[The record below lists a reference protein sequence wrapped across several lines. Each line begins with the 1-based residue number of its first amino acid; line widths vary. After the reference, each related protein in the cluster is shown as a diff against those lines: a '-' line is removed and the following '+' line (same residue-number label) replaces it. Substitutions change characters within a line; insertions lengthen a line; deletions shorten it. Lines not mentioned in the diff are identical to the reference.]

1 MPAKNLNKKDCSA
14 GIFYMTGRFE
24 TQFLLATGHN
34 SKVITSDKI
43 NIFP

>member
-24 TQFLLATGHN
+24 TQLLLATGHN
-34 SKVITSDKI
+34 SKVIAAGRI